1 MVISSASSGQ
11 HAFLLSDCDNVF
23 RMSPR
28 GIEYALCT
36 ICDENISLA
45 RTGIKALTKHCKS
58 DRHIR
63 LKGSRESA
71 GGKSY
76 ASVYESECP
85 DDAAIKQQRE
95 FATQLAEGAFVYY
108 SIAHGH
114 SFKSLECIAQI
125 VRALYDPNYK
135 CSNDKG

>member
-1 MVISSASSGQ
+1 MSLTFGSISVSSGYYLLFGSAVELLHSVFAMVISSASSGQ
-11 HAFLLSDCDNVF
+11 HAFLLTDCDNVF

-71 GGKSY
+71 CTCRWK
-76 ASVYESECP
+76 VLC
-85 DDAAIKQQRE
+85 
-95 FATQLAEGAFVYY
+95 
-108 SIAHGH
+108 
-114 SFKSLECIAQI
+114 ECI
-125 VRALYDPNYK
+125 
-135 CSNDKG
+135 